1 MKQALAKIPFQKACN
16 RAVKLHGYSQVVP
29 DTLKWYRTGDT
40 FENSSRPATME
51 LGALRARTRMLVM
64 RSGQIA

>member
-1 MKQALAKIPFQKACN
+1 M
-16 RAVKLHGYSQVVP
+16 